1 MRSPRSPEATADSR
15 YCVHGERRPVGM
27 SCAVLLLVATA
38 APPMSIAQE
47 TSDVPQFRVGVDTV
61 SLSLSILDEDERLV
75 VGLPQENF
83 TVFED
88 GVEQTIQFFAH
99 GELPLKM
106 VILLDVSVS
115 MRERL
120 EMAQEAAVRFVESL
134 KPGDEVQVVEFGDR
148 VLTLVEFTP
157 NFSDVATA
165 IRSTEPDGATALYNA
180 IYISLKDLEAYRSDE
195 VDRRAIV
202 VLSDGNDTRSVL
214 GFEDVKEQARKSN
227 VIIYAISLRASK
239 ADLEKDK
246 YRNAKF
252 ELDLLAEESGGVS
265 YAPSQLKDLAGVY
278 DDILEELKGQYGI
291 GYVSTNTEQ
300 NGKWRRLQILTAEPG
315 TKVRSREGYYAPRRS
330 RIRRRVR

>member
-1 MRSPRSPEATADSR
+1 MHRLSSTPQGVSNWRVMRSLATLA
-15 YCVHGERRPVGM
+15 
-27 SCAVLLLVATA
+27 LLATFST
-38 APPMSIAQE
+38 PSLAQE
-47 TSDVPQFRVGVDTV
+47 AGEVTRFSVGVDTV
-61 SLSLSILDEDERLV
+61 SITMTLLDKDERLV
-75 VGLPQENF
+75 AGLSQDKF
-83 TVFED
+83 KVYED
-88 GVEQTIQFFAH
+88 GVEQAVQFFAR
-99 GELPLKM
+99 GELPLKL

-115 MRERL
+115 MRTRL

-157 NFSDVATA
+157 NFTEVAEA

-180 IYISLKDLEAYRSDE
+180 IYVSLKDFESFRAGE

-214 GFEDVKEQARKSN
+214 GFEDVKAQARKSN

-239 ADLEKDK
+239 ADLEKEK

-265 YAPSQLKDLAGVY
+265 YAPGQLKDLTGVY
-278 DDILEELKGQYGI
+278 DSILDELKGQYTL
-291 GYVSTNTEQ
+291 GYVSTNVEHD
-300 NGKWRRLQILTAEPG
+300 GAWRHLQIVSAEPG
-315 TKVRSREGYYAPRRS
+315 TVVRTREGYYAPRKS
-330 RIRRRVR
+330 RRRRRVR